1 MAKTARRYDFDLV
14 LATDFRGADCRVET
28 AASHLACL
36 ADGPWRIGLWSMIEP
51 DIPRS
56 AVLHP
61 RIEALARAHA
71 AVPIPPDAEGLRTRL
86 ILFYAP
92 HLLALARSFRPLAHA
107 DTALIVLAD
116 FPLPKGGPAF
126 EPGRSAACIDG
137 IVAGRQ
143 VWCPASPAIRIRLR
157 ELAPGLPI
165 RDRDLPPIEPIAAW
179 RTIRRPPHERRP
191 ILGRMLLQGDEALPG
206 RRETMLEAY
215 PAVPDITMRFLG
227 AGGAIAARVEPQPHE
242 WQLLAA
248 NSVTPRRFLARL
260 DCYVQQ
266 QDDSAKQPPRGALQA
281 MAAGRVVLASPAC
294 RAALGAGPAYR
305 DPDQI
310 AETARYLHTEVRFY
324 DRYVAEQDAALADRF
339 GPGQLLDLLAE
350 HITVPRR
357 QARPRPA
364 APRPI
369 VFYPTNGIGL
379 GHVTRLLA
387 IARRLPPGR
396 EAIFLT
402 PCHALA
408 VIEHA
413 GFRTEYIPEPAY
425 DETDPADHADAMAP
439 RLSLLLRHYDPAAL
453 VFDGNVPREW
463 LLQACAEQDLPL
475 LWLRRGMWRADPA
488 LARHLQHASRFDA
501 VIEPAEV
508 AATVDRGATAAA
520 TDAPVVVP
528 PVMLLD
534 RGELDAPRQARAL
547 LGLVPNRPAL
557 LVQPGAGNNHDIEPL
572 LDRVAEAQARLGLQ
586 VVVAEWLIQHAPL
599 RRRGLRYLS
608 SFPNSRYFA
617 AFDLAVSAA
626 GYNSFHELLH
636 HGVPTVFVPN
646 DNQTVDDQRARA
658 EWAESRG
665 AAICLPRGAE
675 ATLPG
680 YLSAMLDPGLR
691 RQLARRARA
700 LCPIN
705 GAAQAAAAVMTVAAR
720 G

>member
-1 MAKTARRYDFDLV
+1 MAKTARRYDFDLL
-14 LATDFRGADCRVET
+14 LAADFRGADCRAET

-51 DIPRS
+51 GIPRS

-86 ILFYAP
+86 VVIYAP
-92 HLLALARSFRPLAHA
+92 HLLAPARAFRA

-116 FPLPKGGPAF
+116 LPSTKGGPAF
-126 EPGRSAACIDG
+126 EPGRSAAWIDG
-137 IVAGRQ
+137 IVANRQ
-143 VWCPASPAIRIRLR
+143 VWCPSSAAIRNRLR

-165 RDRDLPPIEPIAAW
+165 RERDLPPIEPIAAW
-179 RTIRRPPHERRP
+179 RTMRRPPEGRRP
-191 ILGRMLLQGDEALPG
+191 ILGRMLLPGDEALPG
-206 RRETMLEAY
+206 RRETMLDAY
-215 PAVPDITMRFLG
+215 PAAPDITMRFLG
-227 AGGAIAARVEPQPHE
+227 GGAALSARVEPLPRE
-242 WQLLAA
+242 WQLLATNA
-248 NSVTPRRFLARL
+248 VTPRRFLARL

-266 QDDSAKQPPRGALQA
+266 QDDGARQPPRGALQA
-281 MAAGRVVLASPAC
+281 MAAGRVVLASPSC

-310 AETARYLHTEVRFY
+310 AETARYLHAEARFY

-339 GPGQLLDLLAE
+339 GPNQLLDLLAE
-350 HITVPRR
+350 HIKVPRR
-357 QARPRPA
+357 RARARPA
-364 APRPI
+364 GPRPI
-369 VFYPTNGIGL
+369 MFYPTNGIGL

-387 IARRLPPGR
+387 IARRLPPER
-396 EAIFLT
+396 EAIFIT
-402 PCHALA
+402 PCQALA

-425 DETDPADHADAMAP
+425 EETDPTDHAAAMAP
-439 RLSLLLRHYDPAAL
+439 RLALLLHHYDPAAL

-463 LLQACAEQDLPL
+463 LLQACAQQDLPL

-488 LARHLQHASRFDA
+488 LARHLEHASRFDA
-501 VIEPAEV
+501 VLEPAE
-508 AATVDRGATAAA
+508 AAAAADRGATAAA
-520 TDAPVVVP
+520 SDGPVVVP

-534 RGELDAPRQARAL
+534 RGELDAPAQARAA
-547 LGLVPNRPAL
+547 LGLVPDRPAV

-572 LDRVAEAQARLGLQ
+572 LDRVVEAQVRLGLQ
-586 VVVAEWLIQHAPL
+586 VVVAEWLIQQTPL

-608 SFPNSRYFA
+608 SFPNARHFA

-636 HGVPTVFVPN
+636 HGIPTIFVPN
-646 DNQTVDDQRARA
+646 DSQKVDDQRARA
-658 EWAESRG
+658 EWAEGRG

-675 ATLPG
+675 AALPG

-700 LCPIN
+700 LCPAN
-705 GAAQAAAAVMTVAAR
+705 GAAQAAAAVMTIAAR